1 MTCARTRGSMMKFLP
16 VAMATASMICG
27 DVRVLEIGRNALRV
41 RCLRGGRDVVRLAR
55 LLGQGQGTDSRCRQ
69 CDSQPARVRYLESRG
84 AMGHYASFPVER

>member
-16 VAMATASMICG
+16 VAMADRFDDLR
-27 DVRVLEIGRNALRV
+27 DVRVLEIRRDALRV
-41 RCLRGGRDVVRLAR
+41 RCLRGGRDVLRLAR
-55 LLGQGQGTDSRCRQ
+55 LLGQGQGTDSARRQ